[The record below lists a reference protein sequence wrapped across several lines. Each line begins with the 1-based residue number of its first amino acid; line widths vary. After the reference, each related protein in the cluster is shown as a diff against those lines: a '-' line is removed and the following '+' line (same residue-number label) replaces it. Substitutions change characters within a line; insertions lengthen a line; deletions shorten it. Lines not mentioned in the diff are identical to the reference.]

1 MNLVQG
7 VANMKVLDPLSV
19 SIENAG
25 ELSIPEERK
34 AILNTLIDYIRSGTQ
49 SGKEVNLNFICT
61 HNSRRSQ
68 FSQIWAQV
76 AAYYYGV
83 DINSFSGGVEVTEFN
98 LRAVASVERFGFEVE
113 KEGGVNP
120 RYSVKYS
127 KRAQPLICF
136 SKIFDDPSNPKENF
150 AAVMTCSHAD
160 ENCPFIPGAEA
171 RIPVRYDDPKTFDGT
186 DLESS
191 KYDERSLQIAAEMFY
206 VFSKVSTF

>member
-1 MNLVQG
+1 M
-7 VANMKVLDPLSV
+7 
-19 SIENAG
+19 
-25 ELSIPEERK
+25 
-34 AILNTLIDYIRSGTQ
+34 
-49 SGKEVNLNFICT
+49 
-61 HNSRRSQ
+61 
-68 FSQIWAQV
+68 

-113 KEGGVNP
+113 KEGDVNP

>member
-1 MNLVQG
+1 
-7 VANMKVLDPLSV
+7 MKVLDPLSV

-49 SGKEVNLNFICT
+49 SRKEVNLNFICT